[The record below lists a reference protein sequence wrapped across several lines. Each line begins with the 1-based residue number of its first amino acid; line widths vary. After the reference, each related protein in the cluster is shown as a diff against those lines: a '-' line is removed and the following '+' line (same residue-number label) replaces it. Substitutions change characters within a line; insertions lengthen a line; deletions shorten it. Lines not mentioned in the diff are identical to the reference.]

1 MNKAELAK
9 IISKKAAV
17 SETSSKELFDFFLR
31 KIADELQPGD
41 SAQFSNV
48 GYFHLRKG
56 KIKKEGRDAEAEK
69 IEYLD
74 LIIFSSALQFNIKS
88 ADNLVFSVPEPK
100 ETEPD
105 NLDAHFSLSADKPVL
120 PDLDSKSTF
129 VSDSHEFDTDKI
141 LMRKVESLMVN
152 LEMQERNQVDSEFFI
167 IDMKTI
173 HEDQF
178 EIELDEES
186 KRKNSEKIPD
196 STIHSSEN
204 LINKAW
210 DFGKDL
216 TKQIKEES
224 ISEVAEEK
232 KVTKVKKE
240 TTGWDFGERF
250 LGVPRPLDIS
260 GKKELDKTEPDE
272 TSVKKKDFDDKKVKD
287 KIEPDET
294 TINKTEIENL
304 DTENLEIEMND
315 FQVSEKEEK
324 IGKFERVRSITS
336 SLSEDASSEE
346 VRGFE
351 EFLDDNINTDNEEI
365 DYNKEFKKIISKAEK
380 FRSEKTKKSVEES
393 VVIEKKKSNIKKD
406 IKLNRAEAVRQ
417 HRRETR
423 KISATKFLTIA
434 AIFIIVAVVFYL
446 LMKDSSTTDIV
457 EETLPPIERID
468 NAIYIE
474 RTYDIPVTYP
484 YLKPETEMKII
495 GLSLIDTKDIK
506 PEKIIDDKNPP
517 KKVVETKPSNKKE
530 LAEEKP
536 IVSYPVYKP
545 SGTPLMKAYNIYKYE
560 DIYIVQVASLRKKTS
575 AEKEAAKY
583 IAQGY
588 NAFLE
593 EAIIEGVTWHRVR
606 VGNFDN
612 LEKAKQFRKSNN

>member
-1 MNKAELAK
+1 MNKAELVK

-56 KIKKEGRDAEAEK
+56 KIKKEVNDAEAEN

-88 ADNLVFSVPEPK
+88 SDNLVFSVPEPK
-100 ETEPD
+100 NTETD

-120 PDLDSKSTF
+120 VDLDSKNTF
-129 VSDSHEFDTDKI
+129 DSDSHEFDTDKI

-152 LEMQERNQVDSEFFI
+152 LEKEESIQVNSDFFLV
-167 IDMKTI
+167 DMKTI
-173 HEDQF
+173 DEDQF

-186 KRKNSEKIPD
+186 KRKNSEKIPEN
-196 STIHSSEN
+196 TIHSSEK
-204 LINKAW
+204 LINRAW

-224 ISEVAEEK
+224 VSEVTEEK

-240 TTGWDFGERF
+240 TKGWDFGERF
-250 LGVPRPLDIS
+250 SGSPRPLDVS
-260 GKKELDKTEPDE
+260 GKKELDKTEPDD
-272 TSVKKKDFDDKKVKD
+272 TSVKKKDFEDDELKD

-294 TINKTEIENL
+294 TINKTEN
-304 DTENLEIEMND
+304 ENLEIEMDD
-315 FQVSEKEEK
+315 FQVSEEEEK

-336 SLSEDASSEE
+336 SLSEEASSTE
-346 VRGFE
+346 VKGFE
-351 EFLDDNINTDNEEI
+351 ELLGENINTEDEEI

-380 FRSEKTKKSVEES
+380 FRSEETKKSVDET
-393 VVIEKKKSNIKKD
+393 VVIEKKKSNNKKD
-406 IKLNRAEAVRQ
+406 IKLNRAEAVRR
-417 HRRETR
+417 HRRDTR

-434 AIFIIVAVVFYL
+434 AIIIIVATVFYL
-446 LMKDSSTTDIV
+446 LMKDSGTMEIV

-468 NAIYIE
+468 NVTYIE

-484 YLKPETEMKII
+484 YLKPETEMTVI
-495 GLSLIDTKDIK
+495 GLSLIDTKDVK
-506 PEKIIDDKNPP
+506 PEKIIDDKKPP
-517 KKVVETKPSNKKE
+517 KKVV
-530 LAEEKP
+530 AEEKP
-536 IVSYPVYKP
+536 IVSYPVNKP
-545 SGTPLMKAYNIYKYE
+545 AGTPLMKAYNIYKYE

-606 VGNFDN
+606 VGNFDT

>member
-1 MNKAELAK
+1 MNKAELVK

-41 SAQFSNV
+41 SAKFSNV

-56 KIKKEGRDAEAEK
+56 KIKKEGKDAEGEK

-88 ADNLVFSVPEPK
+88 PDNLVFSVPEPK
-100 ETEPD
+100 DTEPD
-105 NLDAHFSLSADKPVL
+105 NLDSHFSLSAGKPVL

-152 LEMQERNQVDSEFFI
+152 LEMQERNQVDSEFFLV
-167 IDMKTI
+167 DMKTI
-173 HEDQF
+173 DEDQF

-196 STIHSSEN
+196 STIHSSEK
-204 LINKAW
+204 LINRAW

-224 ISEVAEEK
+224 ISKVAEEK
-232 KVTKVKKE
+232 KGPKVQNE
-240 TTGWDFGERF
+240 TTGWDFGKRF
-250 LGVPRPLDIS
+250 LGVSHPLDIN
-260 GKKELDKTEPDE
+260 GKKELDKTEPEE
-272 TSVKKKDFDDKKVKD
+272 TSVKKKVFDDRKLKD
-287 KIEPDET
+287 KIEPAET
-294 TINKTEIENL
+294 TIKKTEIENL
-304 DTENLEIEMND
+304 EIEMDD

-336 SLSEDASSEE
+336 SLSEEASSED

-351 EFLDDNINTDNEEI
+351 EFLDDNINTENEET
-365 DYNKEFKKIISKAEK
+365 DYDDDFKKITSKAEQ
-380 FRSEKTKKSVEES
+380 FRSEETKISLDET
-393 VVIEKKKSNIKKD
+393 VVIEKKKGNAQKD
-406 IKLNRAEAVRQ
+406 IKLNRVEAVRK

-434 AIFIIVAVVFYL
+434 AIFIIVAAVFYL
-446 LMKDSSTTDIV
+446 LMKDSSTTEIV
-457 EETLPPIERID
+457 EETLPPIKRID
-468 NAIYIE
+468 NATYIE

-484 YLKPETEMKII
+484 YLKPETEMKLI
-495 GLSLIDTKDIK
+495 GLSLIDTKDVK
-506 PEKIIDDKNPP
+506 PEQIIEDKKRP
-517 KKVVETKPSNKKE
+517 KKVVETKPPIKKE
-530 LAEEKP
+530 VAEEKP
-536 IVSYPVYKP
+536 TVSFPVKKP
-545 SGTPLMKAYNIYKYE
+545 SGTPVQKAYNIYKYE
-560 DIYIVQVASLRKKTS
+560 DIYIVQVASLRKKNS
-575 AEKEAAKY
+575 AENEAAKY
-583 IAQGY
+583 IAKGY

-593 EAIIEGVTWHRVR
+593 EAIIDGVTWHRVR
-606 VGNFDN
+606 VGNFDT
-612 LEKAKQFRKSNN
+612 LDKAKQFRKSSN

>member
-1 MNKAELAK
+1 MNKAELVK

-17 SETSSKELFDFFLR
+17 SETSSKELFDFFLK

-56 KIKKEGRDAEAEK
+56 KIKKEGKDAEAEK

-74 LIIFSSALQFNIKS
+74 LIIFSSSLQFNIKS
-88 ADNLVFSVPEPK
+88 PDNLVFSVPEPK
-100 ETEPD
+100 HTDPD
-105 NLDAHFSLSADKPVL
+105 NIDSHFSLSADKPVL
-120 PDLDSKSTF
+120 ADLDSKSTF
-129 VSDSHEFDTDKI
+129 VSDSPEFGTDKI
-141 LMRKVESLMVN
+141 LVRKVESLMVN
-152 LEMQERNQVDSEFFI
+152 LEIQERNQVDSEFFLV
-167 IDMKTI
+167 DMKTI
-173 HEDQF
+173 DEDQF

-186 KRKNSEKIPD
+186 KRKNSDKETD
-196 STIHSSEN
+196 STIHSSEK

-216 TKQIKEES
+216 TKQIEEES
-224 ISEVAEEK
+224 VPEATEEK
-232 KVTKVKKE
+232 EVNNEITS
-240 TTGWDFGERF
+240 WDFGKRF
-250 LGVPRPLDIS
+250 SGVPRPLDKS
-260 GKKELDKTEPDE
+260 SKEELDKTEQE
-272 TSVKKKDFDDKKVKD
+272 TSFKKNDTDDEKVKD

-294 TINKTEIENL
+294 TIKKTDNENL
-304 DTENLEIEMND
+304 DIEMDD
-315 FQVSEKEEK
+315 FQVSENEEK

-336 SLSEDASSEE
+336 SLSEEASSEE
-346 VRGFE
+346 VKGFE
-351 EFLDDNINTDNEEI
+351 EFLDDNINTDDEEI

-380 FRSEKTKKSVEES
+380 FRSKELKKSVDEP

-417 HRRETR
+417 HRRDTR

-434 AIFIIVAVVFYL
+434 AIIIIVAAVIYL
-446 LMKDSSTTDIV
+446 MMKESSTTEIV
-457 EETLPPIERID
+457 EQTLPPIERIE
-468 NAIYIE
+468 NATYIE

-495 GLSLIDTKDIK
+495 GLSLTDTKDVK
-506 PEKIIDDKNPP
+506 PEKIIDDKKPP
-517 KKVVETKPSNKKE
+517 KKVVV
-530 LAEEKP
+530 EENP
-536 IVSYPVYKP
+536 TVSFPVKKP
-545 SGTPLMKAYNIYKYE
+545 SGTPLLKAYSIYKYE
-560 DIYIVQVASLRKKTS
+560 DIYIVQVASLRKKNS

-583 IAQGY
+583 IAKGY

-593 EAIIEGVTWHRVR
+593 VAIIKGVTWHRVR
-606 VGNFDN
+606 VGNFDT

>member
-1 MNKAELAK
+1 MNKAELVK

-17 SETSSKELFDFFLR
+17 SETSSKELFDFFLW

-56 KIKKEGRDAEAEK
+56 KIKKEGKDTEAEK

-88 ADNLVFSVPEPK
+88 PDNLVFSVPEPK
-100 ETEPD
+100 DTETD

-120 PDLDSKSTF
+120 VDLNSKNTF
-129 VSDSHEFDTDKI
+129 DSDSHEFDIDKI

-152 LEMQERNQVDSEFFI
+152 LEKEESIQVNSEFFLV
-167 IDMKTI
+167 DMKTI
-173 HEDQF
+173 GEDQF

-186 KRKNSEKIPD
+186 KRKNSEKKPD
-196 STIHSSEN
+196 STIHSSEK
-204 LINKAW
+204 LINRAW

-224 ISEVAEEK
+224 ISEEAEEK
-232 KVTKVKKE
+232 KQTNINNE

-250 LGVPRPLDIS
+250 SGVPRPLDIS
-260 GKKELDKTEPDE
+260 DKKELDKSEPDE
-272 TSVKKKDFDDKKVKD
+272 TSVKKKDFEDDELKD
-287 KIEPDET
+287 KIEPDNSA
-294 TINKTEIENL
+294 IKKTEN
-304 DTENLEIEMND
+304 ENLEIEMDD

-336 SLSEDASSEE
+336 SLSEEASSTE
-346 VRGFE
+346 VKGFE
-351 EFLDDNINTDNEEI
+351 EFLDDTINTEDEEI
-365 DYNKEFKKIISKAEK
+365 DYNKEFKKIISKADK
-380 FRSEKTKKSVEES
+380 FRSEETKKSVDET

-406 IKLNRAEAVRQ
+406 INLNRAEAVRQ
-417 HRRETR
+417 HRRDSR
-423 KISATKFLTIA
+423 KISVTKFLTIA
-434 AIFIIVAVVFYL
+434 AIIIIITVVIYL
-446 LMKDSSTTDIV
+446 VMKDNSSTEID

-468 NAIYIE
+468 NTTYIE

-484 YLKPETEMKII
+484 YLKSEAEMKLI
-495 GLSLIDTKDIK
+495 GLSLTDSRDVN
-506 PEKIIDDKNPP
+506 PETIIDDNNPP
-517 KKVVETKPSNKKE
+517 RKVVETKPSNKKD

-536 IVSYPVYKP
+536 IVSYPVNKP
-545 SGTPLMKAYNIYKYE
+545 TGTPLMKAYNIYKYE
-560 DIYIVQVASLRKKTS
+560 DSYIVQVASLRKKTS
-575 AEKEAAKY
+575 AEKEAVKY
-583 IAQGY
+583 IAKGY

-606 VGNFDN
+606 VGNFDT

>member
-1 MNKAELAK
+1 MNKSELVK

-56 KIKKEGRDAEAEK
+56 KIKKEGKDAEAEK

-74 LIIFSSALQFNIKS
+74 LIIFSSALQFSIKS
-88 ADNLVFSVPEPK
+88 PDNLVFSVPEPK
-100 ETEPD
+100 DAEPD

-120 PDLDSKSTF
+120 PDLDNKSTF
-129 VSDSHEFDTDKI
+129 SSDSHEFDTDKI

-152 LEMQERNQVDSEFFI
+152 LEMQERNQVDSEFFLV
-167 IDMKTI
+167 DMKTI
-173 HEDQF
+173 DEDQF

-186 KRKNSEKIPD
+186 KRKNSEKTPD
-196 STIHSSEN
+196 STIHSSEK

-224 ISEVAEEK
+224 VSEGTED
-232 KVTKVKKE
+232 KKE

-250 LGVPRPLDIS
+250 SGVPRPLDVS
-260 GKKELDKTEPDE
+260 GKKELDKTEPDD
-272 TSVKKKDFDDKKVKD
+272 TSVKKKDFDDKEVKD
-287 KIEPDET
+287 EIEPDET
-294 TINKTEIENL
+294 TIKKTEIENL
-304 DTENLEIEMND
+304 EIEMDD

-336 SLSEDASSEE
+336 SLSEDTSSEE
-346 VRGFE
+346 VKGFE
-351 EFLDDNINTDNEEI
+351 EFLDDNINTEDEEI

-380 FRSEKTKKSVEES
+380 FRSEETKKSADET

-417 HRRETR
+417 HRRDTR

-434 AIFIIVAVVFYL
+434 AIIIIVAAVFYF
-446 LMKDSSTTDIV
+446 LMKDSSTTEIV
-457 EETLPPIERID
+457 EETLNTLSEL
-468 NAIYIE
+468 NEKA
-474 RTYDIPVTYP
+474 V
-484 YLKPETEMKII
+484 LI
-495 GLSLIDTKDIK
+495 GRVK
-506 PEKIIDDKNPP
+506 P
-517 KKVVETKPSNKKE
+517 KK
-530 LAEEKP
+530 EE
-536 IVSYPVYKP
+536 
-545 SGTPLMKAYNIYKYE
+545 NIWF
-560 DIYIVQVASLRKKTS
+560 A
-575 AEKEAAKY
+575 
-583 IAQGY
+583 
-588 NAFLE
+588 
-593 EAIIEGVTWHRVR
+593 
-606 VGNFDN
+606 
-612 LEKAKQFRKSNN
+612 